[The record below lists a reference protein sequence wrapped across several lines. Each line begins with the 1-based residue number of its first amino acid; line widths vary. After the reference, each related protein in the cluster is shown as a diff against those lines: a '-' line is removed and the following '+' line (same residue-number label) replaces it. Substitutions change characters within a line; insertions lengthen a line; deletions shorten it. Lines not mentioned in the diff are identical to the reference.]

1 MGYLLKKHFGYD
13 FLYPYQE
20 EIIDAVLSGRDVL
33 GVVATGGGKSICY
46 QLPALLSD
54 GMAVV
59 ISPLISLMK
68 DQTDSLREM
77 GIYAESFNSSLDIRD
92 YGRISADA
100 GRGDIDLL
108 YVSPEKMA
116 SQSFRKLLKS
126 AKISLFAV
134 DEAHCIS
141 QWGHE
146 FRPEYRQLGLIK
158 REFPGVPV
166 IALTAT
172 ANPAVRDD
180 ILRQLK
186 LKDPFV
192 QIGSFRR
199 SNLNYE
205 VREKEDTLG
214 QILSYIRGK
223 KGESG
228 IIYCSSRNSVEILTK
243 KLNSYGIY
251 SLPYHAGLSKD
262 ERAKTQEKFI
272 KGEVFLVV
280 ATVAFGMG
288 INKPDVRY
296 VLHYDL
302 PPNLERYYQETGRA
316 GRDGKSSDCI
326 LFYSRG
332 DRIKAEYFIGRM
344 QSAKQKRIAREK
356 LDEMTEFCESDRC
369 RVSYM
374 LKYFG
379 EAVTERCGRCDNCI
393 NPPEYIDGREVAT
406 LILDCVM
413 EAGTPYGSGHIS
425 DIIRGSKS
433 KKVKERG
440 HDSLKAFGS
449 GKKFSRQEI
458 SSYINQ
464 MVSSGIL
471 CRTGTKYPVISSGE
485 RVNDFLSGDLSVRL
499 KVTGRK
505 GQGRKKSAVSPSGDE
520 ETPVLSGD
528 DKILLD
534 KLKSLRKKMSQERG
548 IMAYQIFSNSAL
560 MEMVRNKPADFS
572 GLKEIKGIGDVKAQN
587 YGGQFLDLISSSVF
601 GVLEDKG
608 RDVSSVPGK
617 SNFPLKSAEV
627 TLEYFRGGYTLS
639 EIADDRGL
647 TVDIVSLHI
656 AEMIESG
663 EVIDLGDILPYDKAE
678 KISEII
684 LLSPESDIRN
694 IAGSYDLCATAGEV
708 RMVRAELRRLGKI

>member
-1 MGYLLKKHFGYD
+1 
-13 FLYPYQE
+13 
-20 EIIDAVLSGRDVL
+20 
-33 GVVATGGGKSICY
+33 
-46 QLPALLSD
+46 
-54 GMAVV
+54 
-59 ISPLISLMK
+59 MK
-68 DQTDSLREM
+68 DQTDSLRER

-116 SQSFRKLLKS
+116 SQSFRKLLKC

-158 REFPGVPV
+158 REFPCVPV

-172 ANPAVRDD
+172 ANPAVRND

-228 IIYCSSRNSVEILTK
+228 IIYCSSRNSVETLTK
-243 KLNSYGIY
+243 KLNSYGVY

-262 ERAKTQEKFI
+262 ERSKTQERFI

-332 DRIKAEYFIGRM
+332 DRIKAEYFIGKM

-393 NPPEYIDGREVAT
+393 NPPEYIDGREVAG

-413 EAGTPYGSGHIS
+413 EAGTPYGSGHIT

-433 KKVKERG
+433 KKIKVRG
-440 HDSLKAFGS
+440 HESLRSFGS
-449 GKKFSRQEI
+449 GKNFSRQEI

-499 KVTGRK
+499 KVAGK
-505 GQGRKKSAVSPSGDE
+505 KVKSQKKSVVSPSVTEGTE
-520 ETPVLSGD
+520 ISGD
-528 DKILLD
+528 DNVLLD
-534 KLKSLRKKMSQERG
+534 KLKSLRKKISEERG
-548 IMAYQIFSNSAL
+548 IMPYQIFSNSAL

-587 YGGQFLDLISSSVF
+587 YGGRFLDLISSSVF

-608 RDVSSVPGK
+608 RDLSSVPGK
-617 SNFPLKSAEV
+617 SNFRLKSAEV

-639 EIADDRGL
+639 EIADERGL
-647 TVDIVSLHI
+647 SVDIVSLHI

-663 EVIDLGDILPYDKAE
+663 EVIDLGDILPYDKA
-678 KISEII
+678 KRISGRI
-684 LLSPESDIRN
+684 LLSPESGIRD
-694 IAGSYDLCATAGEV
+694 IAGSSDLCVTTGEV
-708 RMVRAELRRLGKI
+708 RIVRAELRRLGKI

>member
-1 MGYLLKKHFGYD
+1 M
-13 FLYPYQE
+13 
-20 EIIDAVLSGRDVL
+20 SGRDVL

-68 DQTDSLREM
+68 DQTDSLRER
-77 GIYAESFNSSLDIRD
+77 GIYAESFNSSLDFRD

-116 SQSFRKLLKS
+116 SQSFRKLLKNVN
-126 AKISLFAV
+126 ISLFAV

-158 REFPGVPV
+158 REFPAVPV
-166 IALTAT
+166 VALTAT
-172 ANPAVRDD
+172 ANPAVRND

-214 QILSYIRGK
+214 QILSYIKRK

-228 IIYCSSRNSVEILTK
+228 IIYCSSRNSVEALTK

-262 ERAKTQEKFI
+262 ERANTQEKFI
-272 KGEVFLVV
+272 KGVVFVVV

-316 GRDGKSSDCI
+316 GRDGEPSDCI

-332 DRIKAEYFIGRM
+332 DRVKAEYFIGKM

-393 NPPEYIDGREVAT
+393 NPPEYIDGREVAG

-464 MVSSGIL
+464 MVSFGIL

-485 RVNDFLSGDLSVRL
+485 RVNDFLSGDLAVRFKVAGKKNPGRSKSV
-499 KVTGRK
+499 
-505 GQGRKKSAVSPSGDE
+505 VSPPEADG
-520 ETPVLSGD
+520 PVLSGD
-528 DKILLD
+528 DKVLLD
-534 KLKSLRKKMSQERG
+534 KLKSLRKEMSQERG
-548 IMAYQIFSNSAL
+548 IMPHLIFSNSAL
-560 MEMVRNKPADFS
+560 MEMVRNKPADIS
-572 GLKEIKGIGDVKAQN
+572 GLKEIKGIGDVRACN
-587 YGGQFLDLISSSVF
+587 YGGQFLGLINSSLFGVPANTGGDAPDVSENSSS
-601 GVLEDKG
+601 
-608 RDVSSVPGK
+608 R
-617 SNFPLKSAEV
+617 LKSAEV

-639 EIADDRGL
+639 EIADERGL

-656 AEMIESG
+656 ADMIESG
-663 EVIDLGDILPYDKAE
+663 EVIDLGDILPYDKA
-678 KISEII
+678 KRISGRI
-684 LLSPESDIRN
+684 LLSPGSGIRD
-694 IAGSYDLCATAGEV
+694 IAGSSDLCATAGEI
-708 RMVRAELRRLGKI
+708 RIVRAELRRLGKI

>member
-1 MGYLLKKHFGYD
+1 MSYLLKKHFGYD
-13 FLYPYQE
+13 TLYPYQE

-46 QLPALLSD
+46 QLPALMSD

-68 DQTDSLREM
+68 DQTDSLRDR
-77 GIYAESFNSSLDIRD
+77 GIYAESFNSSLDLRN
-92 YGRISADA
+92 YERILADA
-100 GRGDIDLL
+100 GRGAIDLL

-116 SQSFRKLLKS
+116 AHSFRKLLKNVD
-126 AKISLFAV
+126 ISLFAV

-158 REFPGVPV
+158 REFSGVPV

-172 ANPAVRDD
+172 ANPAVRND

-199 SNLNYE
+199 NNLSYE
-205 VREKEDTLG
+205 VREKADTLG
-214 QILSYIRGK
+214 QIISYINRK

-228 IIYCSSRNSVEILTK
+228 IIYCSSRNSVESLAK

-251 SLPYHAGLSKD
+251 AMPYHAGITNA

-272 KGEVFLVV
+272 KGNVFVVV

-296 VLHYDL
+296 VIHYDL

-326 LFYSRG
+326 MFYSRG
-332 DRIKAEYFIGRM
+332 DRVKAEYFIGKM

-356 LDEMTEFCESDRC
+356 LDEMTEFCESGKC

-379 EAVTERCGRCDNCI
+379 EAVTESCGRCDNCL
-393 NPPEYIDGREVAT
+393 NPPEYIDGRDVAG

-413 EAGTPYGSGHIS
+413 EVRTPYGSGHIS
-425 DIIRGSKS
+425 DIMRGSKS
-433 KKVKERG
+433 KKVKAKG
-440 HDSLKAFGS
+440 HDSLRTFGS

-458 SSYINQ
+458 SSFISQ

-471 CRTGTKYPVISSGE
+471 CRTGKKYPVISSGDM
-485 RVNDFLSGDLSVRL
+485 VNDFLSGELPVRF
-499 KVTGRK
+499 KVAGKKIK
-505 GQGRKKSAVSPSGDE
+505 GKKSSAVSSARPDTDSEMSSDAAA
-520 ETPVLSGD
+520 LF
-528 DKILLD
+528 D
-534 KLKSLRKKMSQERG
+534 KLKALRKTISEERG
-548 IMAYQIFSNSAL
+548 IKPYTIFSNSAL
-560 MEMVRNKPADFS
+560 MAMVRNRPADIS
-572 GLKEIKGIGDVKAQN
+572 GLKGIKGIGEVKAHN
-587 YGGQFLDLISSSVF
+587 YGHLFLEVIH
-601 GVLEDKG
+601 
-608 RDVSSVPGK
+608 SSVPVNPSYVGRDASEIRVAGTSK
-617 SNFPLKSAEV
+617 LKSAEV
-627 TLEYFRGGYTLS
+627 TLELFREGYTPG
-639 EIADDRGL
+639 EVAEERGL
-647 TVDIVSLHI
+647 TYDIVYHHI

-663 EVIDLGDILPYDKAE
+663 EEIDLGDILPYDKTE
-678 KISEII
+678 KIAARILENPERGIKDIAENSGLYATVGEIRI
-684 LLSPESDIRN
+684 
-694 IAGSYDLCATAGEV
+694 
-708 RMVRAELRRLGKI
+708 VRAELKRLGRI